1 MIKYVHTNK
10 QGSIAYYYR
19 EKSHYDAAMAAL
31 QQYPTGTLKLMEM
44 ADFAVDRSTNQL
56 LKNRS
61 ALLEDLLDAHL
72 QPVTM
77 LKSVMVSS
85 NGPST
90 S

>member
-44 ADFAVDRSTNQL
+44 ADSQSIA
-56 LKNRS
+56 
-61 ALLEDLLDAHL
+61 
-72 QPVTM
+72 QP
-77 LKSVMVSS
+77 
-85 NGPST
+85 T
-90 S
+90 SC